1 MNSSIARIRGGLTVS
16 CQAYPGEPMRT
27 PETMSAVAQSAA
39 IGGAV
44 AIRAQGIDDLIA
56 IRPAVDLPLIG
67 LWKVGHE
74 GVVITPTLDHAL
86 GVARTGADIVA
97 MDATSR
103 PRPDGRDLAETI
115 QAVHEATDALVLA
128 DVSTHAEGVNAQ
140 AAGADLVATTLSG
153 YTSYSTQSTEPD
165 LDLISNLASD
175 LDVPVIAEGRIQRS
189 EHVAEALRRGA
200 HSVVV
205 GSAITHPI
213 TLTRHFVEATTE
225 VTGRA
230 LGTGFA
236 ATDA

>member
-1 MNSSIARIRGGLTVS
+1 MNNSIDRIGGGLTVS

-56 IRPAVDLPLIG
+56 IRSAVDLPLIG
-67 LWKVGHE
+67 LWKVGDR

-86 GVARTGADIVA
+86 SVARTGVEIVA

-115 QAVHEATDALVLA
+115 HVVHESTGALVLA
-128 DVSTHAEGVNAQ
+128 DISTHAEGINAQ
-140 AAGADLVATTLSG
+140 AAGADLVATTLAG
-153 YTSYSTQSTEPD
+153 YTSYSTHSTEPD
-165 LDLISNLASD
+165 LDLVSNLASE
-175 LDVPVIAEGRIQRS
+175 LDIPVVAEGRIQRP

-213 TLTRHFVEATTE
+213 TLTRLFVEATNK
-225 VTGRA
+225 
-230 LGTGFA
+230 GTNR
-236 ATDA
+236 